1 MWRGR
6 RKFRV
11 GLDGRRGSGW
21 TGGGEDEDVGG
32 EDEVVGVFAS
42 FGVRRQQRKR
52 LNSIRQ

>member
-6 RKFRV
+6 RKVRV
-11 GLDGRRGSGW
+11 GLDGRRGSGG